1 MAETVEFHAARSLV
15 RRHWRTYLLVA
26 ACAAVLSA
34 VFSGPAFLTPRYRSE
49 AVVYPVNL
57 NSYSVETHADQL
69 LQLLQSNAIRDSVI
83 ARFGLAGHYGVDT
96 GKAGGRAVLNDIWHE
111 RVQIEKTRY
120 ESVELRVEDEDPRT
134 ARDLVAEVLHQGDL
148 LARRLQRGNTAELL
162 TVSRNTLERTARQ
175 LDSVEAR
182 LNTLRAANGLL
193 DYEAQAKELT
203 KGYVRALTERDAG
216 AKAEVRGMLQALE
229 EKGGEFSR
237 LMALGKVLQKQYGKQ
252 QAVVQQQ
259 TMDLDR
265 ELTYTDLVVR
275 PEVTDKKIWPV
286 RWVLVAASTLAALV
300 LCHVL
305 LLLRAGGPASA
316 EVKP

>member
-15 RRHWRTYLLVA
+15 WRHWHTYLLVA
-26 ACAAVLSA
+26 ACAALLSA
-34 VFSGPAFLTPRYRSE
+34 IFTGPAFITPRYRSE

-96 GKAGGRAVLNDIWHE
+96 AKVGGRALLNDIWHQ

-162 TVSRNTLERTARQ
+162 AISRNTLERTARQ

-182 LNTLRAANGLL
+182 LNILRAANGLL

-203 KGYVRALTERDAG
+203 KGYMRALTERDAG

-237 LMALGKVLQKQYGKQ
+237 LMAFGKVLQKQYGKQ

-259 TMDLDR
+259 TMDLGR

-286 RWVLVAASTLAALV
+286 RWVLVAASMMAAMV

-305 LLLRAGGPASA
+305 LLLRAGSPAST